1 MKLNPDCMRDILL
14 VMEDI
19 PYDES
24 LSFSKLSNELTSYN
38 EDDLRDSCLKL
49 YEAGFIEVLKR
60 ETNHGTLILKI
71 RDITYTGHQFL
82 ADIRSDNVWSKTK
95 GVLSKVGSNS
105 VSTISQVASGI
116 LTLIIKSE
124 LGIT

>member
-38 EDDLRDSCLKL
+38 EDALRYSCLKL

-60 ETNHGTLILKI
+60 ETNHGTL
-71 RDITYTGHQFL
+71 TVSYTH
-82 ADIRSDNVWSKTK
+82 
-95 GVLSKVGSNS
+95 
-105 VSTISQVASGI
+105 
-116 LTLIIKSE
+116 LTLP
-124 LGIT
+124 TT

>member
-38 EDDLRDSCLKL
+38 EDDLRYSCLKL
-49 YEAGFIEVLKR
+49 YEAGFIEVLKSS
-60 ETNHGTLILKI
+60 TNHGVLILQLK
-71 RDITYTGHQFL
+71 DITFNGHQFL

-95 GVLSKVGSNS
+95 GVLSEIGANS

-116 LTLIIKSE
+116 LTLIIKKQ
-124 LGIT
+124 LGLT